1 MALFG
6 NGVDRGVQALKDLH
20 VTRVKLESS
29 ISDREKELLELRA
42 GATSETALQNFMA
55 GEAVDE
61 QGFPVSARGRAGAIE
76 NKLADLIAARPALC
90 RRIRGAIQ
98 ELGKARAGEFRK
110 QAAKLQGELDKH
122 LARSAELLGALE
134 QHSRIKYAPDRV
146 LNGDVLTDASG
157 RESLFRRGSVP
168 APRSQELASEIAML
182 HRKAEAAEARAQ
194 AATDGGQ
201 VSGENL
207 ESLLAVCADVE
218 RLAPTEAAV
227 RAWFEQ
233 ASAKA
238 EAEWAATAMDYAGVN
253 TSDGRFQPAPAHD
266 SVFTVCWDAD
276 GNLVQ
281 SRCNWVNR
289 PGRIPPLPIAASVGT
304 ASDARRW

>member
-1 MALFG
+1 
-6 NGVDRGVQALKDLH
+6 VD
-20 VTRVKLESS
+20 
-29 ISDREKELLELRA
+29 
-42 GATSETALQNFMA
+42 
-55 GEAVDE
+55 
-61 QGFPVSARGRAGAIE
+61 
-76 NKLADLIAARPALC
+76 
-90 RRIRGAIQ
+90 
-98 ELGKARAGEFRK
+98 LGKARAGEFLK
-110 QAAKLQGELDKH
+110 PAAKLEGELRKH
-122 LARSAELLGALE
+122 RARTIELLKELESHTSCKYIVDVNAGADILLD
-134 QHSRIKYAPDRV
+134 SA
-146 LNGDVLTDASG
+146 G
-157 RESLFRRGSVP
+157 RESVFRRGSRP
-168 APRSQELASEIAML
+168 APKSFEYEAEINRLLAQASAV
-182 HRKAEAAEARAQ
+182 EARAQ

-201 VSGENL
+201 VAGETL
-207 ESLLAVCADVE
+207 DELLKVAADIE
-218 RLAPTEAAV
+218 RLAPMEAAI

-238 EAEWAATAMDYAGVN
+238 EAEWAVTAMDYAGVN